1 MQGSST
7 HTMATKP
14 NNLVTHDWV
23 RTWNRWKM
31 GARAVTMP
39 MASPILSASS
49 PQQNLT
55 PVSISPLWATAGKL
69 TYSMYRPVMQQT
81 SFWERAT
88 GRKQRPNRIITFA
101 GKTNHNCIVAPS
113 PLEGDRSRLS
123 GLEPPPWSTIVG
135 DFPGLF
141 RRQNP
146 PLVCTVYV
154 KLWWLL
160 VCAHV
165 A

>member
-23 RTWNRWKM
+23 RTRNRRKL

-39 MASPILSASS
+39 MASPILSASR
-49 PQQNLT
+49 PQPNLT
-55 PVSISPLWATAGKL
+55 PVSISPLWATAGSRPIVCIGPLCNRRASGNVQRVENKGPIASSRSPGKQTTTAL
-69 TYSMYRPVMQQT
+69 WLRPHSRVTDPGCPGWTLRHGLRSSATSLDYSDDRPPT
-81 SFWERAT
+81 
-88 GRKQRPNRIITFA
+88 
-101 GKTNHNCIVAPS
+101 C
-113 PLEGDRSRLS
+113 
-123 GLEPPPWSTIVG
+123 
-135 DFPGLF
+135 
-141 RRQNP
+141 
-146 PLVCTVYV
+146 CTVYA

-160 VCAHV
+160 VCVHV